1 MLYSIVFVLAVLV
14 AGLLMVV
21 ILMQSSKGDGL
32 SSAFGGGG
40 GAVNAAFST
49 RQATNALHKVT
60 INLVAAFM
68 VLSLLATVLSRAPRE
83 GTSVVTREALEQKRL
98 ETGFSESIPTLEL
111 PVTGDPAPAETAP
124 AGDSG
129 DKESDN

>member
-60 INLVAAFM
+60 INLVAFM

-83 GTSVVTREALEQKRL
+83 GASVVTREALEQKRL